1 MGLPHSGLVST
12 TLMIPG
18 KAMKKIII
26 IVILVIL
33 IAAGAFVGYMHSSGK
48 MMFQAPVLVQK
59 NAKITFL
66 LGKGYY
72 NRTSPARWEQAIVGN
87 ELEKGYEVKTEANSL
102 MDIRFHDDTAVKLSG
117 NTHVKIEELTVRT
130 MALGLQGGSMV
141 GRFKRLFTKHSILVR
156 TQTTVASIRG
166 TELGFEVT
174 EMKPQEKKPA
184 ARRLK
189 DAEEEKPVAV
199 TTVYSLSGITEVLNP
214 QFQDQKVLLSHQ
226 NKLAVKEDEP
236 PGNTEALTDE
246 ELARMR
252 AALNAIHLEEV
263 LFISD
268 KINFNTGSAEILP
281 SSYPELDRIVTIIN
295 EKNARIRI
303 EGHTDDQGDE
313 PFNQKL
319 SVERATSIKAYF
331 VRRGIEAEKLETAG
345 YGESKPVADNK
356 TEPGRALNRRVE
368 FIVIGR

>member
-1 MGLPHSGLVST
+1 
-12 TLMIPG
+12 
-18 KAMKKIII
+18 
-26 IVILVIL
+26 
-33 IAAGAFVGYMHSSGK
+33 
-48 MMFQAPVLVQK
+48 
-59 NAKITFL
+59 
-66 LGKGYY
+66 
-72 NRTSPARWEQAIVGN
+72 
-87 ELEKGYEVKTEANSL
+87 
-102 MDIRFHDDTAVKLSG
+102 
-117 NTHVKIEELTVRT
+117 
-130 MALGLQGGSMV
+130 
-141 GRFKRLFTKHSILVR
+141 
-156 TQTTVASIRG
+156 
-166 TELGFEVT
+166 
-174 EMKPQEKKPA
+174 
-184 ARRLK
+184 
-189 DAEEEKPVAV
+189 V

-226 NKLAVKEDEP
+226 NKLAVKENEP
-236 PGNTEALTDE
+236 PGNTETLTDE